1 MLLTLNHNCR
11 IRRSLTALEWGLAP
25 HTDEFIKVRKIPR
38 IWGSRVSGTQVDRVY
53 PKGNHYA

>member
-1 MLLTLNHNCR
+1 MLLKLNHNCR
-11 IRRSLTALEWGLAP
+11 VRRGLAALERGLTP

-38 IWGSRVSGTQVDRVY
+38 IRGSRVSGTQVDTVY